1 MATLAI
7 PAYSPAVGSPHLTA
21 PRWFAAY
28 TFPRHEK
35 LVAQQLAQKSV
46 ESYLPL
52 YEAIHRWKD
61 RRARV
66 QVPLFPGYVFVQILL
81 SERLKV
87 LEITSVL
94 RIVSFKGQAAPLP
107 EGEIEALRNALLHR
121 KAEPYPYL
129 TIGKRVRVGAGPLEG
144 LQGRIVRHK
153 SGARIVVTL
162 DSIMQ
167 SVALEVDASDLELTS

>member
-1 MATLAI
+1 
-7 PAYSPAVGSPHLTA
+7 
-21 PRWFAAY
+21 
-28 TFPRHEK
+28 
-35 LVAQQLAQKSV
+35 
-46 ESYLPL
+46 
-52 YEAIHRWKD
+52 
-61 RRARV
+61 V
-66 QVPLFPGYVFVQILL
+66 QVPLFPGYVFVQIPL

-87 LEITSVL
+87 LQITSVL

-107 EGEIEALRNALLHR
+107 EGEIEALRIALLHC

-153 SGARIVVTL
+153 AGARIVVTL